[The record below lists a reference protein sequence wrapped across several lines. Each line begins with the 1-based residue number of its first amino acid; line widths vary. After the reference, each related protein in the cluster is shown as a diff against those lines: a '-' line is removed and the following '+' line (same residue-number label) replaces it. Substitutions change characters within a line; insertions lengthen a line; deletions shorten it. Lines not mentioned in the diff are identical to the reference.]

1 MIVRSNCTQR
11 AQKIRHEDAFAED
24 TTSITHDNDIPLVDN
39 VVRSKS
45 KCMTYVR
52 TQ

>member
-1 MIVRSNCTQR
+1 MIICSNRTQW
-11 AQKIRHEDAFAED
+11 AHKMRHEDAFAED
-24 TTSITHDNDIPLVDN
+24 TTSITHDNDLPLVDN

-45 KCMTYVR
+45 KFLTYVQ